1 MNRLTETAAI
11 KHEPRSD
18 LQSAEFSRI
27 LLIKPSALGDVVHT
41 IPVLVKLRARYPRAR
56 IDWLITPENAEVV
69 RHHPAL
75 SNVVLFA
82 RRDFSKPG
90 QKWRAT
96 LGFFDLLKQI
106 RRAKYDLVVDM
117 HGQVRSALFALISG
131 ARVRIGFDRP
141 IEFSRTISAEHDL
154 KNVPNRGWRGA
165 REGSW
170 IAYTHRI
177 PIPTLDVHAIDR
189 YLWVGSLLGFDDE
202 PPDLAIH
209 LSPETI
215 HNVDR
220 LLDEHGVPA
229 GKPLVVLVPGTIW
242 ETKHWTIE
250 GFAGVAREFLREGFA
265 VALAGT
271 KRDETR
277 CQQIAAAA
285 PGTINLCGKTTPA
298 DLAGLIQR
306 AEVAVTN
313 DSGSMHVAASLDKP
327 MVSVF
332 GPTNPVHIGP
342 YQRPESVVRV
352 DLPCSPC
359 NYRRLSQCPF
369 DHACMKQVTS
379 DDGRGARTENSR
391 GGKTVACAVLSAGPL
406 GAVTKSAEDSGRYN
420 ERRREDACALPKLC
434 QTKTAV
440 MENFARSAFGGRCV
454 FASLFHRCAI

>member
-1 MNRLTETAAI
+1 LNRQIEKARMKKAD
-11 KHEPRSD
+11 EAG

-41 IPVLVKLRARYPRAR
+41 IPLLVKLRARYPRAR
-56 IDWLITPENAEVV
+56 IDWLITPENAEIVCY
-69 RHHPAL
+69 HPAL

-82 RRDFSKPG
+82 RRDFSKRG
-90 QKWRAT
+90 RRWRA
-96 LGFFDLLKQI
+96 LLAFLDLLKQI
-106 RRAKYDLVVDM
+106 RRAKYDLVIDM
-117 HGQVRSALFALISG
+117 HGQVRSAVFAIVSG

-141 IEFSRTISAEHDL
+141 IKRELTVSAEHDL
-154 KNVPNRGWRGA
+154 RNLPSHGWRGA

-189 YLWVGSLLGFDDE
+189 YLWVVPLLDLDDD
-202 PPDLAIH
+202 PPDLTIH
-209 LSPETI
+209 LSSETVR
-215 HNVDR
+215 NVER
-220 LLDEHGVPA
+220 LLEEHGVPA
-229 GKPLVVLVPGTIW
+229 SKPLVVLVPGTIW

-250 GFAGVAREFLREGFA
+250 GFAGVARQFLGDGFA

-271 KRDETR
+271 KRDQQR
-277 CQQIAAAA
+277 CRQIAAAA
-285 PGTINLCGKTTPA
+285 PGTSDLSGKTTPA
-298 DLAGLIQR
+298 ELAALIRR

-313 DSGSMHVAASLDKP
+313 DSGSMHVAASLGKP

-379 DDGRGARTENSR
+379 AMVVERARKILAT
-391 GGKTVACAVLSAGPL
+391 
-406 GAVTKSAEDSGRYN
+406 TK
-420 ERRREDACALPKLC
+420 
-434 QTKTAV
+434 
-440 MENFARSAFGGRCV
+440 
-454 FASLFHRCAI
+454 

>member
-1 MNRLTETAAI
+1 LNGRTENVRTKNTDAS
-11 KHEPRSD
+11 E

-41 IPVLVKLRARYPRAR
+41 LPVLVKLRARYPRAR
-56 IDWLITPENAEVV
+56 IDWLITPENAGVI

-75 SNVVLFA
+75 SNVLLFA
-82 RRDFSKPG
+82 RRDFSKRG
-90 QKWRAT
+90 RRWRAF
-96 LGFFDLLKQI
+96 LSFFDLLKQI
-106 RRAKYDLVVDM
+106 RRAKYDLVIDM
-117 HGQVRSALFALISG
+117 HGQVRSAFFALISG

-141 IEFSRTISAEHDL
+141 IKRTLTISAEHDL
-154 KNVPNRGWRGA
+154 KNVPSHGWRGA

-189 YLWVGSLLGFDDE
+189 YLWVGELLGFDDN
-202 PPDLAIH
+202 PPDLTIH
-209 LSPETI
+209 LSSETI
-215 HNVDR
+215 RNVER
-220 LLDEHGVPA
+220 LLKEKGVDA
-229 GKPLVVLVPGTIW
+229 SQPLVVLVPGTIW

-250 GFAGVAREFLREGFA
+250 GFAGVARHFLRDGFA

-271 KRDETR
+271 KRDQSR
-277 CQQIAAAA
+277 CAQIAAAA
-285 PGTINLCGKTTPA
+285 PGACDLSGQTTPA
-298 DLAGLIQR
+298 DLAALIRR

-313 DSGSMHVAASLDKP
+313 DSGSMHVAASLGKP

-342 YQRPESVVRV
+342 YERPESVVRV

-379 DDGRGARTENSR
+379 AMVVERVQKILST
-391 GGKTVACAVLSAGPL
+391 GKA
-406 GAVTKSAEDSGRYN
+406 SAETQSCG
-420 ERRREDACALPKLC
+420 APHAL
-434 QTKTAV
+434 QNA
-440 MENFARSAFGGRCV
+440 SAD
-454 FASLFHRCAI
+454 

>member
-1 MNRLTETAAI
+1 LNRQIENARIEHADAAG
-11 KHEPRSD
+11 

-41 IPVLVKLRARYPRAR
+41 IPLLVRLRARYPRAR
-56 IDWLITPENAEVV
+56 IDWLITPENAEIV
-69 RHHPAL
+69 RCHPAL

-82 RRDFSKPG
+82 RHDFSRRG
-90 QKWRAT
+90 RRWRAVVAF
-96 LGFFDLLKQI
+96 LDLLKQI

-117 HGQVRSALFALISG
+117 HGQVRSAFFTLISG

-141 IEFSRTISAEHDL
+141 IKRSLTVSAEHDL
-154 KNVPNRGWRGA
+154 KNVPSHGWRGA

-189 YLWVGSLLGFDDE
+189 YLWVAPLLGLDDD
-202 PPDLAIH
+202 PPDLTIY
-209 LSPETI
+209 LSSETI
-215 HNVDR
+215 RNVER
-220 LLDEHGVPA
+220 LLEEHGVPA
-229 GKPLVVLVPGTIW
+229 SKPLVVLVPGTIW

-250 GFAGVAREFLREGFA
+250 GFAGVARQFLGDGFA

-271 KRDETR
+271 KRDQQR
-277 CQQIAAAA
+277 CRQIAAAA
-285 PGTINLCGKTTPA
+285 PGASDLSGKTTPA
-298 DLAGLIQR
+298 ELAALIRR

-313 DSGSMHVAASLDKP
+313 DSGSMHVAASLGKP

-379 DDGRGARTENSR
+379 AMVVERAR
-391 GGKTVACAVLSAGPL
+391 KTLAT
-406 GAVTKSAEDSGRYN
+406 TK
-420 ERRREDACALPKLC
+420 
-434 QTKTAV
+434 
-440 MENFARSAFGGRCV
+440 
-454 FASLFHRCAI
+454 

>member
-1 MNRLTETAAI
+1 MKGQI
-11 KHEPRSD
+11 EPPKNSD
-18 LQSAEFSRI
+18 ALALRSAEFSRI

-41 IPVLVKLRARYPRAR
+41 LPVLVKLRARYPRAR

-69 RHHPAL
+69 RYHPAL

-82 RRDFSKPG
+82 RRDFSKRG
-90 QKWRAT
+90 RRWRAF
-96 LGFFDLLKQI
+96 LSFFDLLKQI
-106 RRAKYDLVVDM
+106 RRAKYELVIDM
-117 HGQVRSALFALISG
+117 HGQVRSAFFALISG

-141 IEFSRTISAEHDL
+141 IKRGLTVSAEHDL
-154 KNVPNRGWRGA
+154 KNIPSHGWRGA

-177 PIPTLDVHAIDR
+177 PIPTLDIHAIDR
-189 YLWVGSLLGFDDE
+189 YLWVAPLLGLDDN

-209 LSPETI
+209 LSPQAADRV
-215 HNVDR
+215 NR
-220 LLDEHGVPA
+220 LLEEHGVPA
-229 GKPLVVLVPGTIW
+229 SKPLVVLVPGTIW

-250 GFAGVAREFLREGFA
+250 GFAGVARQFLQDGFA

-271 KRDETR
+271 RRDQQR
-277 CQQIAAAA
+277 CRQIAAAA
-285 PGTINLCGKTTPA
+285 AGTCDLSGKTTPA
-298 DLAGLIQR
+298 DLAALIRR

-313 DSGSMHVAASLDKP
+313 DSGSMHVAVSLGKP

-342 YQRPESVVRV
+342 YERPESVVRV

-379 DDGRGARTENSR
+379 EMVVERVR
-391 GGKTVACAVLSAGPL
+391 KILSDKGL
-406 GAVTKSAEDSGRYN
+406 R
-420 ERRREDACALPKLC
+420 
-434 QTKTAV
+434 
-440 MENFARSAFGGRCV
+440 
-454 FASLFHRCAI
+454 

>member
-1 MNRLTETAAI
+1 MKGQIEPPKNSDALTL
-11 KHEPRSD
+11 RSAD
-18 LQSAEFSRI
+18 FSRI

-41 IPVLVKLRARYPRAR
+41 LPVLVKLRARYPRAQ

-69 RHHPAL
+69 RYHPAL

-82 RRDFSKPG
+82 RRDFSKRG
-90 QKWRAT
+90 RRWRAF
-96 LGFFDLLKQI
+96 LSFFDLLKQI
-106 RRAKYDLVVDM
+106 HSAKYELIIDM
-117 HGQVRSALFALISG
+117 HGQVRSAFFALISG

-141 IEFSRTISAEHDL
+141 VKRGLTVSAEHDL
-154 KNVPNRGWRGA
+154 KNIPNHGWRGA

-189 YLWVGSLLGFDDE
+189 YLWVAPLLGLDDN
-202 PPDLAIH
+202 PPDLTIR
-209 LSPETI
+209 LSPQAT
-215 HNVDR
+215 NKVNR
-220 LLDEHGVPA
+220 LLEEQGVPVS
-229 GKPLVVLVPGTIW
+229 KPLVVLVPGTIW

-250 GFAGVAREFLREGFA
+250 GFAGVARQFLQDGFA

-271 KRDETR
+271 KRDQQR
-277 CQQIAAAA
+277 CRQIAAAA
-285 PGTINLCGKTTPA
+285 PGTCDLSGKTTPA
-298 DLAGLIQR
+298 DLAALIRR

-313 DSGSMHVAASLDKP
+313 DSGSMHVAASLGKP

-342 YQRPESVVRV
+342 YERPESVVRV

-379 DDGRGARTENSR
+379 AMVVERVRKILSTAKSQPASGAA
-391 GGKTVACAVLSAGPL
+391 VAPA
-406 GAVTKSAEDSGRYN
+406 TAE
-420 ERRREDACALPKLC
+420 
-434 QTKTAV
+434 
-440 MENFARSAFGGRCV
+440 
-454 FASLFHRCAI
+454 

>member
-1 MNRLTETAAI
+1 MNRQIENARIEHADAAG
-11 KHEPRSD
+11 

-41 IPVLVKLRARYPRAR
+41 IPLLVRLRARYPRAR
-56 IDWLITPENAEVV
+56 IDWLITPENAEIV
-69 RHHPAL
+69 RCHPAL

-82 RRDFSKPG
+82 RHDFSRRG
-90 QKWRAT
+90 RRWRAVVAF
-96 LGFFDLLKQI
+96 LDLLKQI

-117 HGQVRSALFALISG
+117 HGQVRSAFFTLISG

-141 IEFSRTISAEHDL
+141 IKRSLTVSAEHDL
-154 KNVPNRGWRGA
+154 KNVPSHGWRGA

-189 YLWVGSLLGFDDE
+189 YLWVAPLLGLDDD
-202 PPDLAIH
+202 PPDLTIY
-209 LSPETI
+209 LSSETI
-215 HNVDR
+215 RNVER
-220 LLDEHGVPA
+220 LLEKHGVPA
-229 GKPLVVLVPGTIW
+229 SKPLVVLVPGTIW

-250 GFAGVAREFLREGFA
+250 GFAGVARQFLGDGFA

-271 KRDETR
+271 KRDQQR
-277 CQQIAAAA
+277 CRQIAAAA
-285 PGTINLCGKTTPA
+285 PGASDLSGKTTPA
-298 DLAGLIQR
+298 ELAALIRR

-313 DSGSMHVAASLDKP
+313 DSGSMHVAASLGKP

-379 DDGRGARTENSR
+379 AMVVERAR
-391 GGKTVACAVLSAGPL
+391 KTLAT
-406 GAVTKSAEDSGRYN
+406 TK
-420 ERRREDACALPKLC
+420 
-434 QTKTAV
+434 
-440 MENFARSAFGGRCV
+440 
-454 FASLFHRCAI
+454 

>member
-1 MNRLTETAAI
+1 LNRQIEKARMKKAD
-11 KHEPRSD
+11 EAG

-41 IPVLVKLRARYPRAR
+41 IPLLVKLRARYPRAR
-56 IDWLITPENAEVV
+56 IDWLITPENAEIV
-69 RHHPAL
+69 RSHPAL

-82 RRDFSKPG
+82 RRDFSKRG
-90 QKWRAT
+90 RRWHAVVAF
-96 LGFFDLLKQI
+96 LDLLKQI

-117 HGQVRSALFALISG
+117 HGQVRSAFFTLISG

-141 IEFSRTISAEHDL
+141 IKRSVTVSAEHDL
-154 KNVPNRGWRGA
+154 KNVPSHGWRGA

-177 PIPTLDVHAIDR
+177 SIPTLDVHAIDR
-189 YLWVGSLLGFDDE
+189 YLWVAPLLGLDDD
-202 PPDLAIH
+202 PPDLTIY
-209 LSPETI
+209 LSSETI
-215 HNVDR
+215 RNVER
-220 LLDEHGVPA
+220 LLEEHGVPA
-229 GKPLVVLVPGTIW
+229 SKPLVVLVPGTIW

-250 GFAGVAREFLREGFA
+250 GFAGVARQFLGDGFA

-271 KRDETR
+271 KRDQQR
-277 CQQIAAAA
+277 CRQIAAAA
-285 PGTINLCGKTTPA
+285 PGTSDLSGKTTPA
-298 DLAGLIQR
+298 ELAALIRR

-313 DSGSMHVAASLDKP
+313 DSGSMHVAASLGKP

-379 DDGRGARTENSR
+379 AMVVERARKILAT
-391 GGKTVACAVLSAGPL
+391 
-406 GAVTKSAEDSGRYN
+406 TK
-420 ERRREDACALPKLC
+420 
-434 QTKTAV
+434 
-440 MENFARSAFGGRCV
+440 
-454 FASLFHRCAI
+454 

>member
-1 MNRLTETAAI
+1 VKGQI
-11 KHEPRSD
+11 EPPKNSDALALRSAD
-18 LQSAEFSRI
+18 FSRI

-41 IPVLVKLRARYPRAR
+41 LPVLVKLRARYPRAQ

-82 RRDFSKPG
+82 RRDFSKRG
-90 QKWRAT
+90 RRWRAF
-96 LGFFDLLKQI
+96 LSFFDLLKQI
-106 RRAKYDLVVDM
+106 RSAKYELIIDM
-117 HGQVRSALFALISG
+117 HGQVRSAFFALISG

-141 IEFSRTISAEHDL
+141 VKRGLTVSAEHAL
-154 KNVPNRGWRGA
+154 KNIPNHGWRGA

-189 YLWVGSLLGFDDE
+189 YLWVAPLLGLDDN
-202 PPDLAIH
+202 PPDLTIH
-209 LSPETI
+209 LSPQATSKV
-215 HNVDR
+215 NR
-220 LLDEHGVPA
+220 LLKEQGVPVS
-229 GKPLVVLVPGTIW
+229 KPLVVLVPGTIW

-250 GFAGVAREFLREGFA
+250 GFAGVARQFLQDGFA

-271 KRDETR
+271 MRDQQR
-277 CQQIAAAA
+277 CRQIAAAA
-285 PGTINLCGKTTPA
+285 PGTCDLSGKTTPA
-298 DLAGLIQR
+298 DLAALIRR

-313 DSGSMHVAASLDKP
+313 DSGSMHVAASLGKP

-342 YQRPESVVRV
+342 YERPESVVRV

-379 DDGRGARTENSR
+379 AMVVERVRKILSTAKSQPAS
-391 GGKTVACAVLSAGPL
+391 VAAVAP
-406 GAVTKSAEDSGRYN
+406 ATAE
-420 ERRREDACALPKLC
+420 
-434 QTKTAV
+434 
-440 MENFARSAFGGRCV
+440 
-454 FASLFHRCAI
+454 